1 MELRNCNYT
10 WRPRKLLGIEP
21 KVEPKPEPEQP
32 KSDHNKN
39 SQLNAT
45 QMWRMGNAGD
55 DGAGAPDEMDNLRSS
70 RSDTVV

>member
-1 MELRNCNYT
+1 M
-10 WRPRKLLGIEP
+10 EP
-21 KVEPKPEPEQP
+21 KAESEQP
-32 KSDHNKN
+32 QCDLNN
-39 SQLNAT
+39 AQQLNPT